1 MKIRAK
7 TISFSAWKKKQ
18 AINTERGLEKEISA
32 LSIKVAEGDLGAT
45 AALSDKQTQLV
56 ELRKSKMEGVLIRS
70 KTRWMERGKNLP
82 NISLIWRSVILLT
95 NQLTLLLTTIIPDSH
110 GARTFS
116 QKLVIIIKLCI
127 PTGK

>member
-7 TISFSAWKKKQ
+7 TISFSAWKKKR

-32 LSIKVAEGDLGAT
+32 LAIKVAEGDLGAT

-56 ELRKSKMEGVLIRS
+56 ELRKSKMEDVLIRS

-82 NISLIWRSVILLT
+82 NISLI
-95 NQLTLLLTTIIPDSH
+95 
-110 GARTFS
+110 
-116 QKLVIIIKLCI
+116 
-127 PTGK
+127 